1 MAIFIGIFQKSFYEN
16 GHTSR
21 DLWKKT
27 KKPRNLCLVCLTV
40 PIQVEEISLKFA
52 RWKLIEKSWS
62 CTGRRG
68 GLFNISTTSFCMDR
82 CFWTNLYQQLAHVF
96 QKSRF
101 FYVFW
106 RISNDIPSKSHHFS
120 MLFPQLVS
128 TDWHM
133 CFDFISQKVIPGEP
147 SHTKRESN

>member
-21 DLWKKT
+21 DLWK

-52 RWKLIEKSWS
+52 RWNWS
-62 CTGRRG
+62 KFAETVLVEAVDCSIGPHLRFVWIDAFGWITYDI
-68 GLFNISTTSFCMDR
+68 LT
-82 CFWTNLYQQLAHVF
+82 HVF

-101 FYVFW
+101 FDVFW
-106 RISNDIPSKSHHFS
+106 RIRNDIPSKSHHFS

-128 TDWHM
+128 IDWHM
-133 CFDFISQKVIPGEP
+133 GFDFISQKVIPGEH

>member
-21 DLWKKT
+21 DLWGKKN
-27 KKPRNLCLVCLTV
+27 PRNLCLVCLTV

-52 RWKLIEKSWS
+52 RWNWS
-62 CTGRRG
+62 KFAETVLVEAVDCSIGPHLRFVWIDAFGWITYDI
-68 GLFNISTTSFCMDR
+68 LT
-82 CFWTNLYQQLAHVF
+82 HVF

-106 RISNDIPSKSHHFS
+106 RIRNDIPSKSHHFS
-120 MLFPQLVS
+120 MLFPQFVS
-128 TDWHM
+128 IDWHM
-133 CFDFISQKVIPGEP
+133 CFDVISPKVIPGEH